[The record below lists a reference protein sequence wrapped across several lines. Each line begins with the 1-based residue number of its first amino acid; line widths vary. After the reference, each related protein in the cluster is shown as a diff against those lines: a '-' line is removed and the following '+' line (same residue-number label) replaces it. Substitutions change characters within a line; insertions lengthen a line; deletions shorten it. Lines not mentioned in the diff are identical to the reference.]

1 MHWNYLINEWFIFYY
16 FDVKTNTSF
25 LISNYFG
32 IYITKTSFLINYLI
46 LSYFARV
53 RPEEGDFKKFGR
65 KVMAALGKTKEQKNK
80 TKNKKTIVE

>member
-1 MHWNYLINEWFIFYY
+1 M
-16 FDVKTNTSF
+16 KTNTSF

-32 IYITKTSFLINYLI
+32 IYIITKTSFLINYLI

-65 KVMAALGKTKEQKNK
+65 KVMAALGKTKEQK
-80 TKNKKTIVE
+80 TKMKKNR